1 MGMVTRVPIGL
12 ALGLAVLIAPPAAAQ
27 TITGSARAV
36 DGDSL
41 SVSGISIRL
50 FGVDAP
56 EAKQTCSKDGAA
68 WACGAEAQ
76 KTLQSLVD
84 GSIVRCERRT
94 IDIYGRSVS
103 VCYAGG
109 VDVGRAMVAGGWAV
123 AFTRYS
129 NGYEGDEAQAKA
141 AGLGIWSSKFELPQD
156 YRARNRLAENG
167 AADRPA
173 EPRQSRQARVQQFSS
188 PSGCVIKG
196 NRNRR
201 GQWIYHLPGMPHYDQ
216 TRAEEMFCTE
226 AQAQAAGYRRA
237 IVR

>member
-1 MGMVTRVPIGL
+1 MTKRCLWVALAVA
-12 ALGLAVLIAPPAAAQ
+12 ALGSCPAAAQ

-68 WACGAEAQ
+68 WACGTEAQ
-76 KTLQSLVD
+76 RTLQSLVD

-109 VDVGRAMVAGGWAV
+109 VDVGRAMVTGGWAL

-129 NGYEGDEAQAKA
+129 NVYEGDEAQAKA
-141 AGLGIWSSKFELPQD
+141 AGLGIWSSEFELPQD

-173 EPRQSRQARVQQFSS
+173 EPRQSRQARVQPFSS
-188 PSGCVIKG
+188 TSGCVIKG

-201 GQWIYHLPGMPHYDQ
+201 GQWIYHLPGMPYYDQ